1 MVILLISFINTL
13 LFSTSLEVGEL
24 APDFELYD
32 QNNQIHKLEDYR
44 GKKLVIY
51 FFPKAET
58 PGWIKQACGF
68 RDEFQSFE
76 KSQIEILGISFDSKE
91 VLKKFREKHKLPFNF
106 LSDINKDVGSAY
118 GANKYYFFPSRIT
131 FLIDERGFVV
141 HIFDEVDLYSHPKDI
156 LNFFSQIVKE

>member
-1 MVILLISFINTL
+1 MIILVISFINTL
-13 LFSTSLEVGEL
+13 LFSSPIKIGEL
-24 APDFELYD
+24 APEFKLYD
-32 QNNQIHKLEDYR
+32 QDNRIHKLEDYR

-76 KSQIEILGISFDSKE
+76 NSQIEILGISFDSKK
-91 VLKKFREKHKLPFNF
+91 VLKKFKEKYNLPFNF
-106 LSDINKDVGSAY
+106 LSDINKEVGSAY
-118 GANKYYFFPSRIT
+118 GSNKYYFFPSRMT
-131 FLIDERGFVV
+131 FLIDEKGFLV

-156 LNFFSQIVKE
+156 LKFFGQIVKE

>member
-58 PGWIKQACGF
+58 PG
-68 RDEFQSFE
+68 
-76 KSQIEILGISFDSKE
+76 
-91 VLKKFREKHKLPFNF
+91 
-106 LSDINKDVGSAY
+106 
-118 GANKYYFFPSRIT
+118 
-131 FLIDERGFVV
+131 
-141 HIFDEVDLYSHPKDI
+141 
-156 LNFFSQIVKE
+156 